1 MSAASEDAAEEQS
14 LLANFGNHRLMD
26 KVQAALQAQIKK
38 NLLRVEADIR
48 RQQEAKEGAR
58 KAREETGV
66 ELYNVQQQLARLQ
79 SDLESKQQSAVDTQ
93 EHRRTLEVEVRR
105 AQESLAS
112 KKATVEEQNARL
124 EKAKGELEGV
134 LDTVRQVEK
143 YNAEMN
149 AEIALTRRKTQKA
162 GEDLQ
167 EKEKAKVQQDVYID
181 YLTAQVK
188 RAADQLSLLTQQSE
202 VQRAEVAAA
211 SATMADAAQDMETI
225 RFEKKQLI
233 LQWQASLLAMRRRDE
248 AIMAT
253 QKQTKEIA
261 NEINAMDAEE
271 GNLRKNLTSAQAL
284 HGRLQDMMDRV
295 ENDLKNVESQAA
307 GLRRQ
312 HEALE
317 ERREQLAGTLDTTD
331 AEVKKVLNEQVHLV
345 RVMRE
350 VDSQRIL
357 LDKQRFD
364 IESQIDSVNDAK
376 ITNEKA
382 GLAMIRD
389 AKKLVE
395 RSHQL
400 DIQAAET
407 ENAIA
412 LAKVE
417 ALNLSSRIAA
427 LRESRNLRDSEV
439 ADKEKLV
446 SQYEVEN
453 RQRADLIDKKQ
464 AIVDRLNRK
473 WEKLSQAAPE
483 TANMGPLE
491 AEVHNLRK
499 QIDSIREESEALQ
512 RRWLTDQTTLVEAT
526 NESEVKLT
534 KISENNA
541 QAVLLNQK
549 AIRLDSAIATQR
561 SELKRLENG
570 VKTMHDDMARIN
582 GLIAHN
588 DALGKRLAGSTFTSE
603 RAFNAELHELEL
615 ESASADAKLESL
627 KEEKDRLLED
637 LVESERQVILWEKK
651 IALERETQEA
661 LDPSAGE
668 GEVQSM
674 EREVHRMR
682 HRYEALRRDQER
694 LVKEMER
701 AIDKREVIANKHR
714 SARQITMDAAA
725 TVAKGMV
732 SGAGSTGA
740 SASGV
745 SAKFTSTTSGNSAE
759 LTRIGLQHKGANLRK
774 QITTKLAQVEEL
786 DNQISVVSENARSA
800 ATEASEKQAELD
812 ALEEHAR
819 SIQRNIH
826 IASFEK
832 QKAIEHLQ
840 SVLRFHQRLQALEA
854 ERLPQLTA
862 DESAH
867 AHARLNEAEVA
878 RDALRQ
884 IINLLAEQHSELS
897 EVLGRVAQLTD
908 APELS

>member
-1 MSAASEDAAEEQS
+1 
-14 LLANFGNHRLMD
+14 
-26 KVQAALQAQIKK
+26 
-38 NLLRVEADIR
+38 
-48 RQQEAKEGAR
+48 
-58 KAREETGV
+58 
-66 ELYNVQQQLARLQ
+66 
-79 SDLESKQQSAVDTQ
+79 
-93 EHRRTLEVEVRR
+93 
-105 AQESLAS
+105 
-112 KKATVEEQNARL
+112 
-124 EKAKGELEGV
+124 
-134 LDTVRQVEK
+134 
-143 YNAEMN
+143 
-149 AEIALTRRKTQKA
+149 
-162 GEDLQ
+162 
-167 EKEKAKVQQDVYID
+167 
-181 YLTAQVK
+181 
-188 RAADQLSLLTQQSE
+188 
-202 VQRAEVAAA
+202 
-211 SATMADAAQDMETI
+211 
-225 RFEKKQLI
+225 
-233 LQWQASLLAMRRRDE
+233 
-248 AIMAT
+248 
-253 QKQTKEIA
+253 
-261 NEINAMDAEE
+261 
-271 GNLRKNLTSAQAL
+271 
-284 HGRLQDMMDRV
+284 
-295 ENDLKNVESQAA
+295 
-307 GLRRQ
+307 
-312 HEALE
+312 
-317 ERREQLAGTLDTTD
+317 
-331 AEVKKVLNEQVHLV
+331 
-345 RVMRE
+345 MRE
-350 VDSQRIL
+350 VDSQRLL
-357 LDKQRFD
+357 LDKQRFE
-364 IESQIDSVNDAK
+364 IESQIDSVNDVK

-382 GLAMIRD
+382 GLALIRD
-389 AKKLVE
+389 AKKLVD

-400 DIQAAET
+400 DIQSAET

-473 WEKLSQAAPE
+473 WEKLSQASPG

-499 QIDSIREESEALQ
+499 QIDSIREDSEALQ

-549 AIRLDSAIATQR
+549 AIRLDSAIANQR

-603 RAFNAELHELEL
+603 RAFNAELRELEL

-627 KEEKDRLLED
+627 KEEKERLLED

-651 IALERETQEA
+651 ITLERETQEA

-682 HRYEALRRDQER
+682 HRYETLKRDQER

-732 SGAGSTGA
+732 SGAGSNGGGNGA
-740 SASGV
+740 V
-745 SAKFTSTTSGNSAE
+745 SKFTSTTSGNAAE
-759 LTRIGLQHKGANLRK
+759 LTRIGLQHKSANLRK
-774 QITTKLAQVEEL
+774 QIATKLAQVEEL
-786 DNQISVVSENARSA
+786 DNQIAVVSENARSA
-800 ATEASEKQAELD
+800 ASEASEKQAELD
-812 ALEEHAR
+812 ALEERAR

-854 ERLPQLTA
+854 ERLPQLSS

-884 IINLLAEQHSELS
+884 IITLLAEQHVELA

-908 APELS
+908 APELI